1 MKKLSLYIF
10 LVLMFSL
17 FTSHSFAE
25 NCPDDMKVEGSD
37 ETLKSRVERKYG
49 GYFVPEESYKFGLEI
64 QEAVKNKD
72 LKKLLSLIKHDL
84 ISGPKMSFFDGKTF
98 DDAFTES
105 FRSTILSTKPGC
117 APIGLDKG
125 FILGNGQIW
134 YDKVQYSMFDLRK
147 DLKKYKWFSEL
158 SNHEQIKA
166 VFEFETI
173 YGPWSITRITQ
184 TK

>member
-1 MKKLSLYIF
+1 MKKLLGI
-10 LVLMFSL
+10 LVLGL
-17 FTSHSFAE
+17 LWCNVGFAE
-25 NCPDDMKVEGSD
+25 YCNDDDPIEGLD
-37 ETLKSRVERKYG
+37 QTVKSYAEYHG
-49 GYFVPEESYKFGLEI
+49 NYYVPKEAYEFGLEI

-72 LKKLLSLIKHDL
+72 LDKLLSLIKDDL
-84 ISGPKMSFFDGKTF
+84 ISGPPMSFFEGKTF

-125 FILGNGQIW
+125 FPLGNGQIW
-134 YDKVQYSMFDLRK
+134 YDKVQYHMMDLRK

-158 SNHEQIKA
+158 SNHDQIRA
-166 VFEFETI
+166 VYDFETV
-173 YGPWSITRITQ
+173 YGPWSITRITK

>member
-1 MKKLSLYIF
+1 MNKAIAIIVFGLLWCNVSY
-10 LVLMFSL
+10 
-17 FTSHSFAE
+17 AE
-25 NCPDDMKVEGSD
+25 NCPDDMKLEAYD
-37 ETLKSRVERKYG
+37 QTLKSYVEELHG

-72 LKKLLSLIKHDL
+72 LKKLLSLIKDDL
-84 ISGPKMSFFDGKTF
+84 ISGPKMSFFEGKTF

-125 FILGNGQIW
+125 FPLGNGQIW
-134 YDKVQYSMFDLRK
+134 YDKVQYHMMDLRK

-158 SNHEQIKA
+158 SNHDQIRA
-166 VFEFETI
+166 VYDFESI
-173 YGPWSITRITQ
+173 YGPWSITRITK

>member
-1 MKKLSLYIF
+1 MKKLLGIV
-10 LVLMFSL
+10 VLGL
-17 FTSHSFAE
+17 LWCNVGFAE
-25 NCPDDMKVEGSD
+25 YCNDDDPIEGLD
-37 ETLKSRVERKYG
+37 QTVKSYAEYNDN
-49 GYFVPEESYKFGLEI
+49 YYVPEKSYKFGLEI

-72 LKKLLSLIKHDL
+72 LKKLLSLIKYDL
-84 ISGPKMSFFDGKTF
+84 KSGPKMSFFEGKTF

-105 FRSTILSTKPGC
+105 FRSTILSTTPGC
-117 APIGLDKG
+117 APLGLDKG

-158 SNHEQIKA
+158 PNIEQIKA
-166 VFEFETI
+166 VRDFETI
-173 YGPWSITRITQ
+173 YGPWSIIRITE

>member
-1 MKKLSLYIF
+1 MKKLSLYVF
-10 LVLMFSL
+10 LVLIFCNVSY
-17 FTSHSFAE
+17 AE
-25 NCPDDMKVEGSD
+25 NCPDDMKLEAYD
-37 ETLKSRVERKYG
+37 QTLKSYVEELHG

-72 LKKLLSLIKHDL
+72 LKKLLSLIKDDL
-84 ISGPKMSFFDGKTF
+84 ISGPKMSFFEGKTF

-125 FILGNGQIW
+125 FPLGNGQIW
-134 YDKVQYSMFDLRK
+134 YDKVQYHMMDLRK

-158 SNHEQIKA
+158 SNHDQIRA
-166 VFEFETI
+166 VYDFETI

>member
-1 MKKLSLYIF
+1 MKKLSLYVF
-10 LVLMFSL
+10 LVLIFCNVSY
-17 FTSHSFAE
+17 AE
-25 NCPDDMKVEGSD
+25 NCPDDMKLEAYD
-37 ETLKSRVERKYG
+37 QTLKSYVEELHG

-72 LKKLLSLIKHDL
+72 LKKLLSLIKDDL
-84 ISGPKMSFFDGKTF
+84 ISGPKMSFFEGKTF

-134 YDKVQYSMFDLRK
+134 YDKVKYSMFDLRK

-158 SNHEQIKA
+158 SNHDQIRA
-166 VFEFETI
+166 VNDFETI
-173 YGPWSITRITQ
+173 YGPLSITRITQ

>member
-1 MKKLSLYIF
+1 MKKLLSII
-10 LVLMFSL
+10 VLGLL
-17 FTSHSFAE
+17 FFNVSYAE
-25 NCPDDMKVEGSD
+25 NCPDDMKVEGFD
-37 ETLKSRVERKYG
+37 ETLKSRVERVYG

-98 DDAFTES
+98 DEAFTES

>member
-1 MKKLSLYIF
+1 MKKIIGIV
-10 LVLMFSL
+10 VLGLL
-17 FTSHSFAE
+17 FFNVSYAE
-25 NCPDDMKVEGSD
+25 NCPNDMKVEGSD
-37 ETLKSRVERKYG
+37 ETLKSRVERVYD
-49 GYFVPEESYKFGLEI
+49 GYFVPEESYKFALEI

-72 LKKLLSLIKHDL
+72 LKKLLSLIKYDL
-84 ISGPKMSFFDGKTF
+84 ISGPKMSFFEGKTF

-105 FRSTILSTKPGC
+105 FRSTILSTKPRC
-117 APIGLDKG
+117 APLGVDKG

-173 YGPWSITRITQ
+173 YGPWSITRITE

>member
-1 MKKLSLYIF
+1 MKKLLSIIVLG
-10 LVLMFSL
+10 LVWCNVSY
-17 FTSHSFAE
+17 AE
-25 NCPDDMKVEGSD
+25 NCPDDLKVEGLD
-37 ETLKSRVERKYG
+37 QTVKSYAEYNDN
-49 GYFVPEESYKFGLEI
+49 YYVPEESYKFGLEI

-72 LKKLLSLIKHDL
+72 LKKLLSLIKYDL

-98 DDAFTES
+98 DEAFTES

-117 APIGLDKG
+117 GPIGLDKG
-125 FILGNGQIW
+125 FPLGNGQIW
-134 YDKVQYSMFDLRK
+134 YDKVQYHMMDLRK

-158 SNHEQIKA
+158 SNHEQITA
-166 VFEFETI
+166 VYDFETI